1 MEERNVRKLSLSLA
15 PLFVA
20 GALLG
25 CSNTNKAPDVTDNV
39 RKALD
44 QAGFKDVSVKQDRDK
59 GVVTLTGTVPTDSD
73 KAQAES
79 IAKANAE
86 SQVVADE
93 ISVRPPGNESE
104 AKTVE
109 SDTDKAIEKNV
120 DATLV
125 KHRLKKGVSYE
136 VKNGVVTLTGHVP
149 TQSKRQQVE
158 NVVKTVPNVQQ
169 VVNELEVKNQRAS
182 STS

>member
-1 MEERNVRKLSLSLA
+1 MRKLVLSVM
-15 PLFVA
+15 PLFLA
-20 GALLG
+20 GILLG
-25 CSNTNKAPDVTDNV
+25 CSSSNKAPDVTDNI

-44 QAGFKDVSVKQDRDK
+44 QAGLKDVSVSQDRDK
-59 GVVTLTGTVPTDSD
+59 GVVVLSGTVPSESD
-73 KAQAES
+73 KGQAES

-86 SQVVADE
+86 AQVVSDQ

-125 KHRLKKGVSYE
+125 KHRLKKDVSYD
-136 VKNGVVTLTGHVP
+136 VKDGVVTLKGKVP
-149 TQSKRQQVE
+149 SQTRRDQVE
-158 NVVKTVPNVQQ
+158 KLVASVPNVKQ
-169 VVNELEVKNQRAS
+169 VVNELEVRNQRAS
-182 STS
+182 SSPS